1 MIYVNKSI
9 SHKLRKIT
17 DTDRHNHSI
26 KIITTLDM
34 KLCLEV
40 GGCDV
45 MEGGVTEEE
54 VRVILDLV
62 IIIMKMIMTSCQHD
76 SFRMT

>member
-1 MIYVNKSI
+1 M
-9 SHKLRKIT
+9 L
-17 DTDRHNHSI
+17 TDRHKPFI
-26 KIITTLDM
+26 KIILTVDI
-34 KLCLEV
+34 KLCLDM

-62 IIIMKMIMTSCQHD
+62 IIIS
-76 SFRMT
+76 